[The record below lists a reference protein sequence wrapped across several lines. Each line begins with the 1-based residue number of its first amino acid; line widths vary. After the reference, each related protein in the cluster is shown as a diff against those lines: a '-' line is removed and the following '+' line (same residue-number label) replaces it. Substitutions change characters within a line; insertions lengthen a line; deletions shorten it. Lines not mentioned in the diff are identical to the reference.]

1 MIIYIVLT
9 FLAISLIYE
18 SYYINRNLIKYKIGC
33 DNKKIHETEEVLN
46 VIILLPVYKEKEN
59 IKALVNYLYTL
70 NYSKLEI
77 IVITTDR
84 ELETIS
90 YEESTYAYINKWVKE
105 YKNLRCINSPNI
117 KGGKAT
123 QLNYALEILRKE
135 EYSGNDFV
143 IIYDIDSR
151 PDIETLKVMNYMYTS
166 NPQINVFQQSSLY
179 IANFNDLNAFFKTEA
194 LMQVRR
200 SLGIE
205 IPNYRYTKKYKGIP
219 YLVPYCV
226 GHGLAVRLKFLVENG
241 GMPEP
246 YEDIAFGR
254 KMVLKKEY
262 ICPLEE
268 CFDRADVVSDFKAY
282 FRQLGVW
289 YLASC
294 TGMKEII
301 SSKCKVG
308 HKIQVFLWSLLDILS
323 WDYYL
328 LIVIILLI
336 SKMFWGI
343 VIVFLLT
350 VMNSLI
356 VLKCVGELLEKNGIN
371 IRFKM
376 RLKYASLYM
385 VRELVR
391 GIAPVSAITK
401 LMKGL

>member
-1 MIIYIVLT
+1 M
-9 FLAISLIYE
+9 S
-18 SYYINRNLIKYKIGC
+18 
-33 DNKKIHETEEVLN
+33 
-46 VIILLPVYKEKEN
+46 
-59 IKALVNYLYTL
+59 TL
-70 NYSKLEI
+70 NYSKVEI
-77 IVITTDR
+77 IIITTDR
-84 ELETIS
+84 ELETIP
-90 YEESTYAYINKWVKE
+90 YERSTFAYIKKWIKE

-123 QLNYALEILRKE
+123 QLNYALEILKKE
-135 EYSGNDFV
+135 GYSNNDFV

-151 PDIETLKVMNYMYTS
+151 PDIETLKVMNYMYTG

-179 IANFNDLNAFFKTEA
+179 IANFNNLNSFFKTEA
-194 LMQVRR
+194 LMQIRR

-226 GHGLAVRLKFLVENG
+226 GHGLAVRLKVLVDNG

-246 YEDIAFGR
+246 YEDIAFGI

-268 CFDRADVVSDFKAY
+268 CYDRADVVSDFKAY
-282 FRQLGVW
+282 FKQLGVW
-289 YLASC
+289 YLATC

-301 SSKCKVG
+301 LNKCKAG
-308 HKIQVFLWSLLDILS
+308 HKIQFFLWSLLDILS

-328 LIVIILLI
+328 LMVIILLI
-336 SKMFWGI
+336 SKMFGGI

-350 VMNSLI
+350 VVNSLI
-356 VLKCVGELLEKNGIN
+356 VLKCVERLLEDNGIN
-371 IRFKM
+371 MGFKM
-376 RLKYASLYM
+376 RLKYAILYL
-385 VRELVR
+385 VRELLR
-391 GIAPVSAITK
+391 GIAPVSAITR